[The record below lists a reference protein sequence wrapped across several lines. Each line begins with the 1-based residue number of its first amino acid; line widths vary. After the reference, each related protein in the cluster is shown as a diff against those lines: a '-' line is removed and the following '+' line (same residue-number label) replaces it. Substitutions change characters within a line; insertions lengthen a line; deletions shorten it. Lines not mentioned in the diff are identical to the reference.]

1 MDSFRDPQTGRKL
14 DDVFYQSHFPNFSW
28 VSHPVYPLVQPLIV
42 FRTGGTVKLRSLN
55 PFDSPI
61 VDPNFLSTDFD
72 IKTMVAAIKEAKRF
86 VTAEAW
92 EGFVIAPW
100 EPLASASTD
109 EEIAQYVRDYA
120 STYVESLDSFNLRF
134 PNILGRV

>member
-1 MDSFRDPQTGRKL
+1 MARPIRL
-14 DDVFYQSHFPNFSW
+14 
-28 VSHPVYPLVQPLIV
+28 LVRPLIIS
-42 FRTGGTVKLRSLN
+42 RAGGEVKLKNSN
-55 PFDSPI
+55 PFGPPV

-86 VTAEAW
+86 VTAKAW

-109 EEIAQYVRDYA
+109 EEIVQYVRDYA
-120 STYVESLDSFNLRF
+120 STYVKSLNPFTLRF
-134 PNILGRV
+134 PNILGQA